1 MNKTLPLLSLSLL
14 LFLFSCEQDLPISL
28 RPTADISMTDEAQ
41 RAFMVSQ
48 QHGSRIP
55 GEYILMF
62 KEDLPYFE
70 RLDQEDINS
79 QPNEQ
84 RASLARTAEISA
96 KRHEVIESYLIERLA
111 KHQVKQQSVK
121 RIYDIGRSKGALLN
135 LTEAEAAEMALDES
149 VASVEANEIIAMSLN
164 PGSKSRLVP
173 ADNGPA
179 TQLTTQNISAV
190 GGTRDFSNKSNWAFI
205 IDSGIDLDHPDL
217 NVETAYSFSTVSY
230 ESDANDYFGHGT
242 HVAGVIGAKNDGK
255 GVVGVASGASMVAVK
270 VLDKNGYGTKDNLLK
285 ALARVQYMVKEG
297 DVINIS
303 LGTDESSF
311 IDNAIIN
318 IKNLKKV
325 RIVVAAGNQGVS
337 TFDLSPAKIKDK
349 DVFVVGSVNE
359 NLNFSTFS
367 NYGLSVEFLAPGEGI
382 YSTYKNGKYAWMNG
396 TSMAAPHVAGILLV
410 SGGRYRTK
418 KQIKLK
424 SGNKARVIRHF

>member
-1 MNKTLPLLSLSLL
+1 
-14 LFLFSCEQDLPISL
+14 
-28 RPTADISMTDEAQ
+28 
-41 RAFMVSQ
+41 
-48 QHGSRIP
+48 
-55 GEYILMF
+55 
-62 KEDLPYFE
+62 
-70 RLDQEDINS
+70 
-79 QPNEQ
+79 
-84 RASLARTAEISA
+84 
-96 KRHEVIESYLIERLA
+96 
-111 KHQVKQQSVK
+111 
-121 RIYDIGRSKGALLN
+121 
-135 LTEAEAAEMALDES
+135 AAEMALDES